1 MLLLDHHMEEMLL
14 VGLVPEVEALAPL
27 VEEPPPLGD
36 TESQPPLPLPL
47 PNIPVGGRLAHF
59 AQNWAEITDDKW
71 VLSLI
76 RKGYRIPFKERPIL
90 SPNPTF
96 FQQPLSLQLEEEVA
110 SLLSKGAVEEII
122 PECPGYYS
130 RIFLVP
136 KKNGKLRL
144 IIDLSMLNRSV
155 YTETFKMEIQRKVRN
170 AVQLN
175 DWAFSLDL
183 TDAYMH
189 IPIHHRSRKYLRF
202 MLRGRVYQFKALP
215 FGLSTSPFVF
225 TRLMIVI
232 ATFLRRRAITLH
244 PYLDDWLARNQ
255 NRQKLLEHR
264 QFIMWLIN
272 SLGLI
277 INYEKSDLVPAQVF
291 TFIGME
297 FLTHINIVR
306 VPQARQMKILDS
318 VRIFLQK
325 TSVSARDFL
334 SLLGQ
339 LNAAADFVM
348 LGRLHLRPLQMS
360 LHNQW
365 QPQKFPLCH
374 QIGITTKIL
383 QHLKWWLQ
391 EDLYRHGIP
400 MKIDPPSH
408 TIFTDASLSGWG
420 AHVEPEGLL
429 FHGLWTEDQSRLH
442 INVLEM
448 KAIFLSLTRA
458 VHKVKNS
465 TVLVS
470 TDNTTVVAYIRHQ
483 GGTHSTVLSEEV
495 WNILNLCLAHNIQ
508 LLAKHIPGRFNTLAD
523 RMSRIDKP
531 ISTEWSLNQE
541 IANKI
546 FQIMDFPS
554 IDLFATRL
562 NHRLPLYVSPIPDQK
577 ALSIDAISMD
587 WNRIHAYA
595 FPPFHLIQTVIN
607 KVRISQCRIVLIA
620 PLWPDRPWFPELLGL
635 LVSPPVSLPVI
646 PNLLAQLKG
655 RILHQNPGHLQLHA
669 WELSSNLSE
678 INNFQAKLQSMS
690 PKLEE
695 TRPLKS
701 MMQNG
706 KSSVI
711 GRKIDPIQATPQI
724 VADFLTFLF
733 PVKKCQVSTIRGYRS
748 TISNTLKYRTG
759 YNFGSHPVLSELIK
773 SFAKQR
779 PVDRSLAPKW
789 DLASVLLHMCKAPF
803 EPLDKASLFHLSVK
817 TVFLVT
823 LATARR
829 VSEVHAF
836 SIDSDHL
843 RFSNL
848 DGSLI
853 SRTQLG
859 FLTKNQLP
867 SRAPDSIIIPKLS
880 NFCRKSDNFN
890 RMLCPVRAVKIYLN
904 KTKSLRKHRKRLF
917 IPTQGNQDLAKPTLS
932 RWVKYA
938 IKNAYD
944 TISKNPLTLFKPRA
958 HELRAI
964 SASWAYMNY
973 IPLEEILKPA
983 VWSSTSLFASH
994 YLRDFREQTENLRAM
1009 GPIIAAQKVVGGR
1022 ANPVSHQDK

>member
-1 MLLLDHHMEEMLL
+1 
-14 VGLVPEVEALAPL
+14 
-27 VEEPPPLGD
+27 
-36 TESQPPLPLPL
+36 
-47 PNIPVGGRLAHF
+47 
-59 AQNWAEITDDKW
+59 
-71 VLSLI
+71 
-76 RKGYRIPFKERPIL
+76 
-90 SPNPTF
+90 
-96 FQQPLSLQLEEEVA
+96 
-110 SLLSKGAVEEII
+110 
-122 PECPGYYS
+122 
-130 RIFLVP
+130 
-136 KKNGKLRL
+136 
-144 IIDLSMLNRSV
+144 
-155 YTETFKMEIQRKVRN
+155 
-170 AVQLN
+170 
-175 DWAFSLDL
+175 
-183 TDAYMH
+183 
-189 IPIHHRSRKYLRF
+189 
-202 MLRGRVYQFKALP
+202 
-215 FGLSTSPFVF
+215 
-225 TRLMIVI
+225 MIVI

-255 NRQKLLEHR
+255 NRRKLLEHR
-264 QFIMWLIN
+264 QFIMSLIN

-297 FLTHINIVR
+297 FLTHIR

-523 RMSRIDKP
+523 RMSRIDKR

-562 NHRLPLYVSPIPDQK
+562 NHRLPLYVSEGAINRCHLDGLESYTRLCVSTVPSHSNCDKQSTDIPVQN
-577 ALSIDAISMD
+577 SIDSSFMTRQTMVSRAPRSVGVSTGISTSNAKSACSAKRQNSASKPGSSTTSRLGIVKQSLRDKEFSSEVAEHVSKARRDSTVKVYDAKWQIFRD
-587 WNRIHAYA
+587 WAN
-595 FPPFHLIQTVIN
+595 Q
-607 KVRISQCRIVLIA
+607 
-620 PLWPDRPWFPELLGL
+620 
-635 LVSPPVSLPVI
+635 
-646 PNLLAQLKG
+646 
-655 RILHQNPGHLQLHA
+655 
-669 WELSSNLSE
+669 
-678 INNFQAKLQSMS
+678 
-690 PKLEE
+690 
-695 TRPLKS
+695 
-701 MMQNG
+701 
-706 KSSVI
+706 
-711 GRKIDPIQATPQI
+711 RKIDPIQATPQI

-733 PVKKCQVSTIRGYRS
+733 SVKKCQVSTIRGYRS

-759 YNFGSHPVLSELIK
+759 YDFGSHPVLSELIK

-789 DLASVLLHMCKAPF
+789 DLAFVLSHMCKAPF

-853 SRTQLG
+853 LRTQLG
-859 FLTKNQLP
+859 FLAKNQLP

-880 NFCRKSDNFN
+880 NFCR
-890 RMLCPVRAVKIYLN
+890 
-904 KTKSLRKHRKRLF
+904 
-917 IPTQGNQDLAKPTLS
+917 
-932 RWVKYA
+932 
-938 IKNAYD
+938 
-944 TISKNPLTLFKPRA
+944 
-958 HELRAI
+958 
-964 SASWAYMNY
+964 
-973 IPLEEILKPA
+973 
-983 VWSSTSLFASH
+983 
-994 YLRDFREQTENLRAM
+994 
-1009 GPIIAAQKVVGGR
+1009 
-1022 ANPVSHQDK
+1022 

>member
-1 MLLLDHHMEEMLL
+1 MSGLLLPNFPSSQEERETQADHR
-14 VGLVPEVEALAPL
+14 PL
-27 VEEPPPLGD
+27 CAQPFCQHRDIQNGD
-36 TESQPPLPLPL
+36 TEKSEKRRSTERLGVF
-47 PNIPVGGRLAHF
+47 IGSDGRLF
-59 AQNWAEITDDKW
+59 A
-71 VLSLI
+71 
-76 RKGYRIPFKERPIL
+76 YP
-90 SPNPTF
+90 
-96 FQQPLSLQLEEEVA
+96 
-110 SLLSKGAVEEII
+110 
-122 PECPGYYS
+122 
-130 RIFLVP
+130 
-136 KKNGKLRL
+136 
-144 IIDLSMLNRSV
+144 
-155 YTETFKMEIQRKVRN
+155 
-170 AVQLN
+170 
-175 DWAFSLDL
+175 
-183 TDAYMH
+183 
-189 IPIHHRSRKYLRF
+189 RKYLRF
-202 MLRGRVYQFKALP
+202 TLRGRVYQFKALP

-225 TRLMIVI
+225 TRLMVVI

-255 NRQKLLEHR
+255 NRRKLLEHR
-264 QFIMWLIN
+264 QFIKSLIN

-306 VPQARQMKILDS
+306 VPQARQMKILES

-339 LNAAADFVM
+339 LKAAADFVM
-348 LGRLHLRPLQMS
+348 LGRLHLRPLQIS
-360 LHNQW
+360 LHKLW
-365 QPQKFPLCH
+365 QPQKFPLDH
-374 QIGITTKIL
+374 QIGLTTKIL

-391 EDLYRHGIP
+391 EDLYLHGIP

-448 KAIFLSLTRA
+448 KAILLSLTRA
-458 VHKVKNS
+458 IHKVKNS

-483 GGTHSTVLSEEV
+483 GGTHSTVLTEEV
-495 WNILNLCLAHNIQ
+495 WNILNLCLTHNIQ
-508 LLAKHIPGRFNTLAD
+508 LLVKHIPGRFNTLAD

-607 KVRISQCRIVLIA
+607 KIRISQCKIVLIA

-635 LVSPPVSLPVI
+635 LVSPPVSLPVM
-646 PNLLAQLKG
+646 PNLHAQLKG
-655 RILHQNPGHLQLHA
+655 RILHQNPAHLQLHA

-690 PKLEE
+690 PKL
-695 TRPLKS
+695 
-701 MMQNG
+701 
-706 KSSVI
+706 V
-711 GRKIDPIQATPQI
+711 
-724 VADFLTFLF
+724 
-733 PVKKCQVSTIRGYRS
+733 
-748 TISNTLKYRTG
+748 
-759 YNFGSHPVLSELIK
+759 
-773 SFAKQR
+773 
-779 PVDRSLAPKW
+779 
-789 DLASVLLHMCKAPF
+789 
-803 EPLDKASLFHLSVK
+803 
-817 TVFLVT
+817 
-823 LATARR
+823 
-829 VSEVHAF
+829 
-836 SIDSDHL
+836 DSDHL

-853 SRTQLG
+853 LRTQLG
-859 FLTKNQLP
+859 FLAKNQLP
-867 SRAPDSIIIPKLS
+867 SRAPDSIIIPRLS

-904 KTKSLRKHRKRLF
+904 KTKSLRKRRKRLF
-917 IPTQGNQDLAKPTLS
+917 IPTQGDQDLAKPTLS

-944 TISKNPLTLFKPRA
+944 TISKNPLSLFKPRA

-964 SASWAYMNY
+964 STSWAYMNY
-973 IPLEEILKPA
+973 IPLEEILKSA

-994 YLRDFREQTENLRAM
+994 YLRL
-1009 GPIIAAQKVVGGR
+1009 
-1022 ANPVSHQDK
+1022 